1 MFRIPMTP
9 NFWDVEGLK
18 NMSRRQDKSLAAS
31 LHCRWLSRN
40 LDRSV
45 VRNIAEEEGP
55 TVCKFTSSTIN
66 NYRKQISDNETIQI
80 EEKRLW
86 EKGDPF
92 KSGWQKWFDVLID
105 AEHNICTPHSWM
117 VHSTPAFS
125 FGCCRSGQCR
135 HCNGDGNGDGDSSHL
150 GEFCRRLLP
159 VCRLIVSRL
168 SLQSR
173 SHREQMILT
182 NLDNS

>member
-1 MFRIPMTP
+1 MTP

-92 KSGWQKWFDVLID
+92 KSGWQKW
-105 AEHNICTPHSWM
+105 
-117 VHSTPAFS
+117 
-125 FGCCRSGQCR
+125 SGQCR